1 MNEEHADRYS
11 RQIRLPQIGE
21 QGQQK
26 ILDASALII
35 GMGGL
40 GSPSALYLAAAG
52 IGKLVISDY
61 DVVEESNLQRQII
74 HTRASVGE
82 LKVDSAKR
90 GIEALNPDCKVEPI
104 NYQIDGDELKAMI
117 ESVDI
122 VLDCCDNFP
131 TRFEVNRTCV
141 ESATPLVSG
150 AAIRLEG
157 QIMNYQPGVGG
168 PCYQCL
174 YTQAYENA
182 ETCEMEGVLGPV
194 VGVIGTMQALQ
205 ALLILTG
212 LGEPLIGRLLL
223 LDAANIEWQA
233 VNLPKNPSCPVCGQQ
248 N

>member
-1 MNEEHADRYS
+1 MDEKQSDRYS

-21 QGQQK
+21 AGQQK
-26 ILDASALII
+26 ILDASALIV

-40 GSPSALYLAAAG
+40 GSPAALYLAAAG

-74 HTRASVGE
+74 HTSAAIGE
-82 LKVDSAKR
+82 LKVDSGKR
-90 GIEALNPDCKVEPI
+90 AIEALNPDCEIESI
-104 NYQIDGDELKAMI
+104 NYQVDGDELKSIIAG
-117 ESVDI
+117 VDI
-122 VLDCCDNFP
+122 VLDCTDNFP
-131 TRFEVNRTCV
+131 TRFEVNRVCV

-174 YTQAYENA
+174 YTQVYENA

-223 LDAANIEWQA
+223 LDAANMEWQG
-233 VNLPKNPSCPVCGQQ
+233 VNLPQNPACPVCGL
-248 N
+248 